1 MPSDG
6 NNRRPARTRR
16 EDTFLARWSRRKHE
30 AEHGAPVAES
40 EPAAAPVETDTEPAG
55 TDTGTADEAT
65 TATVPDI
72 ESADTESADAEPIE
86 ADLPHPDTLDRNSDF
101 SAYLTK
107 RVSSAFRRA
116 AMRRLFSSPA
126 FNVRDG
132 LDDYDDDYTQF
143 QSLGN
148 TVTAHMRHHTERLR
162 QREQDKAE
170 QAERDAEAERAR
182 TAEQSEPE
190 QTAEREPDTAQT
202 TDDQQTEATDNPTP
216 ADDAPEPT
224 GTARTAT
231 NRDTDD
237 TI

>member
-6 NNRRPARTRR
+6 NNRRSGDTAR
-16 EDTFLARWSRRKHE
+16 EDSFLARWSRRKHE
-30 AEHGAPVAES
+30 AEHGGLVEETEAATASVDTDTDAPATDDTVEATPSTPARDAEPS
-40 EPAAAPVETDTEPAG
+40 DTAAAP
-55 TDTGTADEAT
+55 
-65 TATVPDI
+65 
-72 ESADTESADAEPIE
+72 
-86 ADLPHPDTLDRNSDF
+86 DLPHPDTLEPNSDF

-132 LDDYDDDYTQF
+132 LDDYDEDYTQF

-162 QREQDKAE
+162 QREQDKTE
-170 QAERDAEAERAR
+170 QAERNVEAERAHR
-182 TAEQSEPE
+182 GEQGEPE
-190 QTAEREPDTAQT
+190 HTASHDTDATAGRDAQ
-202 TDDQQTEATDNPTP
+202 QAATLDEPTP

-224 GTARTAT
+224 GTTRTAT

-237 TI
+237 TT

>member
-6 NNRRPARTRR
+6 NNRRPGRARD
-16 EDTFLARWSRRKHE
+16 EDSFLARWSRRKHE
-30 AEHGAPVAES
+30 AEHGPSTEES
-40 EPAAAPVETDTEPAG
+40 EEAATPVDADPQAPAADPVD
-55 TDTGTADEAT
+55 DEASASAPHT
-65 TATVPDI
+65 D
-72 ESADTESADAEPIE
+72 SADVEAAE
-86 ADLPHPDTLDRNSDF
+86 ADLPHPDTLDRDSDF
-101 SAYLTK
+101 SVYLTK

-116 AMRRLFSSPA
+116 AMRRLFSAPE

-182 TAEQSEPE
+182 TAGQEEAE
-190 QTAEREPDTAQT
+190 QTAEHDTDAT
-202 TDDQQTEATDNPTP
+202 PATDEQQAETMDDPTA

-237 TI
+237 TT

>member
-6 NNRRPARTRR
+6 NSRRTGRTRS
-16 EDTFLARWSRRKHE
+16 EDSFLARWSRRKHE
-30 AEHGAPVAES
+30 AEHGRPTEESDATVAPDAQ
-40 EPAAAPVETDTEPAG
+40 ADAG
-55 TDTGTADEAT
+55 DVDDEASGAAEQ
-65 TATVPDI
+65 TA
-72 ESADTESADAEPIE
+72 SADAEAAE
-86 ADLPHPDTLDRNSDF
+86 ADLPHPDTLDRDSDF
-101 SAYLTK
+101 SVYLTK

-116 AMRRLFSSPA
+116 AMRRLFSAPE

-132 LDDYDDDYTQF
+132 LDDYDEDYTQF
-143 QSLGN
+143 QSLGD

-182 TAEQSEPE
+182 TAEGDE
-190 QTAEREPDTAQT
+190 AEHATDEDTDATPAADAQQAET
-202 TDDQQTEATDNPTP
+202 TDDQTP

-224 GTARTAT
+224 RTARTAT

-237 TI
+237 TT

>member
-1 MPSDG
+1 MASDG
-6 NNRRPARTRR
+6 NNRGPGSTGR
-16 EDTFLARWSRRKHE
+16 EDSFLARWSRRKHE
-30 AEHGAPVAES
+30 AERGTPVEET
-40 EPAAAPVETDTEPAG
+40 EPAATPVDTDAQPPG
-55 TDTGTADEAT
+55 TDTGTVDEAAT
-65 TATVPDI
+65 TAGAEP
-72 ESADTESADAEPIE
+72 ADAETAEP
-86 ADLPHPDTLDRNSDF
+86 DLPHPDTLDQDSDF
-101 SAYLTK
+101 SVYLTK

-170 QAERDAEAERAR
+170 QAEREAEAERER
-182 TAEQSEPE
+182 TAEQDEPE
-190 QTAEREPDTAQT
+190 QAAEHDTDAT
-202 TDDQQTEATDNPTP
+202 PAADEQQAETLDEPTP

-224 GTARTAT
+224 RTARTAT

-237 TI
+237 TT